1 MSFCRSHRPVS
12 AQAGQSITE
21 TILTLPLYL
30 AVVFGLLQ
38 VGQLAT
44 GLLVVNYAASTI
56 AREAVQENAL
66 SIKSQYVTRFTN
78 LLTVGMTYKDL
89 QFAQDTSTPPL
100 ISIKVDACAQLGVFP
115 LLGEIFLKPA
125 LGTKYAGGVCGG
137 PAPTLGPFSFNGSP
151 PYRFTL
157 HGTATARMNYQPQ

>member
-1 MSFCRSHRPVS
+1 
-12 AQAGQSITE
+12 
-21 TILTLPLYL
+21 LYL

-56 AREAVQENAL
+56 AREAVQENAT
-66 SIKSQYVTRFTN
+66 SMKSQYETRFKH

-89 QFAQDTSTPPL
+89 LLTPDSSTPPL
-100 ISIKVDACAQLGVFP
+100 TSIRVDACAELGVFP
-115 LLGEIFLKPA
+115 LLGEIFLEPA
-125 LGTKYAGGVCGG
+125 LGTKYTGGACG
-137 PAPTLGPFSFNGSP
+137 ATARSMGPFSFNGTP

-157 HGTATARMNYQPQ
+157 HGTASARMNYQPQ